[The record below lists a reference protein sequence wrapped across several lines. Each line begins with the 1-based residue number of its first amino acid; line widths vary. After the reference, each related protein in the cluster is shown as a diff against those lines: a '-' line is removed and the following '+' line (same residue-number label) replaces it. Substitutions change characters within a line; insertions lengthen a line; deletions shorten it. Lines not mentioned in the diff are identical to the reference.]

1 MAKHGPRILV
11 AEDDKHILAGL
22 IEALESEGYQV
33 TPAADGREAVSL
45 FTSETFD
52 LVILDIMMP
61 GKSGY
66 DVCKTIRATDQN
78 LPVMMLTAKGEEMD
92 KVLGF
97 ELGTD
102 DYVTKPFGVRE
113 LLARIAALLRRSRR
127 NREDSVKQGP
137 APARFMIGKASVDAL
152 EFKARVDDH
161 VFDLSAR
168 EVKLLQAFHANPN
181 KVLSRERLLDEVWG
195 ITYYGTTRTLDQH
208 IAQLRK
214 KIAPASANQSV
225 IRTVHGVG
233 YKYEPE

>member
-1 MAKHGPRILV
+1 MDTDKPRILV

-22 IEALESEGYQV
+22 VDALESEGYQV
-33 TPAADGREAVSL
+33 IPAADGSRAVVL
-45 FTSETFD
+45 LQTQRFD

-66 DVCKTIRATDQN
+66 EVCKIIRATDED
-78 LPVMMLTAKGEEMD
+78 LPVMILTAKGEEID
-92 KVLGF
+92 KVVGF
-97 ELGTD
+97 ELGAD

-113 LLARIAALLRRSRR
+113 LLARIGALLRRSRR
-127 NREDSVKQGP
+127 NRESAVLQESSS
-137 APARFMIGKASVDAL
+137 ARFTIGKAYIDTL
-152 EFKARVDDH
+152 EFKARVDAR

-168 EVKLLQAFHANPN
+168 EVKLLQIFHENPR
-181 KVLSRERLLDEVWG
+181 KVLSREHLLNEVWG
-195 ITYYGTTRTLDQH
+195 VSYYGTTRTLDQH

-214 KIAPASANQSV
+214 KLDPDSPQPSV

>member
-1 MAKHGPRILV
+1 MDKFGSHILV
-11 AEDDKHILAGL
+11 AEDDKHIMTGL
-22 IEALESEGYQV
+22 IDALESEGYSVIPAVDGNQAV
-33 TPAADGREAVSL
+33 TLLRDQRV
-45 FTSETFD
+45 D

-66 DVCKTIRATDQN
+66 EVCRTIREKDQD
-78 LPVMMLTAKGEEMD
+78 LPVMILTAKGEEID

-97 ELGTD
+97 ELGAD

-127 NREDSVKQGP
+127 TFESKVQRESV
-137 APARFMIGKASVDAL
+137 PARFSVGRACIDTL
-152 EFKARVDDH
+152 EFKATVDTR

-168 EVKLLQAFHANPN
+168 EVKLLQIFHANPR

-195 ITYYGTTRTLDQH
+195 MTYYGTTRTLDQH

-214 KIAPASANQSV
+214 KIDPDSPQQSP

-233 YKYEPE
+233 YRYEPQ

>member
-1 MAKHGPRILV
+1 MDTHGPRILV
-11 AEDDKHILAGL
+11 AEDDKHILTGL
-22 IEALESEGYQV
+22 VDALESEGYQV
-33 TPAADGREAVSL
+33 IPAADGNQAVTML
-45 FTSETFD
+45 RAERFD
-52 LVILDIMMP
+52 LVVLDIMMP

-66 DVCKTIRATDQN
+66 EVCRTIRAKDQD
-78 LPVMMLTAKGEEMD
+78 LPVMILTAKGEEID

-97 ELGTD
+97 ELGAD

-127 NREDSVKQGP
+127 NCKNPLQIESES
-137 APARFMIGKASVDAL
+137 ARFTVGRACIDTL
-152 EFKARVDDH
+152 EFKATVDAR

-168 EVKLLQAFHANPN
+168 EVKLLEIFHANPH

-195 ITYYGTTRTLDQH
+195 MTYCGTTRTLDQH

-214 KIAPASANQSV
+214 KIDPDSPQQSA

-233 YKYEPE
+233 YRYEPQ